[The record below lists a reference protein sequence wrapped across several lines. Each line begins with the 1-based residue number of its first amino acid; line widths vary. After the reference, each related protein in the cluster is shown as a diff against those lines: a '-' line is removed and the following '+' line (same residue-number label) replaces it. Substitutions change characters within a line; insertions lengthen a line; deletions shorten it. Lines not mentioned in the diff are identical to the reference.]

1 LDNNPSLLERGTL
14 LKKYLVVLLIIT
26 ALYVILYYNHNYI
39 FEPAFTTNRETK
51 LVIYGSNFIK
61 EYYGEEKIKVSEK
74 NLIYLSLDILKTDLN
89 INLDYDSDDKV
100 AIITTDDKVI
110 RFYGKDSK
118 VKINNAEKNI
128 KQMIFVDE
136 KPMIP
141 INEIEK
147 FIHIESK
154 FIEESNTV
162 MIRNLYRIQI
172 VAEAVRDNIKVKDE
186 KSLWAKNKDT
196 LMDGEKVYII
206 KKGTK
211 WIEIL
216 TDKGIKGYIKINEV
230 KNSKEIVGKEKII
243 NLPIWKPEKGK
254 VFLTWEHVYSKNPDT
269 DEIGKMSGVNI
280 VSPTWISLKNSSGEL
295 KNNIS
300 EEYIEWARNRGYKIW
315 VLFSNS
321 FDPDLTHE
329 FLNNSLARE
338 KVIEDLLRMIK
349 ENDMDGVNIDFENVY
364 LKDKEKLV
372 QFVRELTPVFHE
384 NGLVV
389 SMDVTVKGGSENW
402 SLFYDRKALGEVVD
416 YMAVM
421 TYDEHW
427 ASSPVSGSVA
437 SLDWVERGIKGVLE
451 EVPAEKL
458 LLGIPFYTRVWIET
472 PSTKEVNKMDVR
484 SKAITMET
492 VNEILK
498 KKNITKLWDEKSGQ
512 YYVVYIEDNKL
523 HKIWVEDS
531 KSIRLKAQLVNKYG
545 LAGVATWRRGFETDD
560 IWDTIDQTLT
570 GH

>member
-1 LDNNPSLLERGTL
+1 LDYNPSLLERGTL

>member
-1 LDNNPSLLERGTL
+1 

>member
-1 LDNNPSLLERGTL
+1 M
-14 LKKYLVVLLIIT
+14 KKYLVVLLIIT

-74 NLIYLSLDILKTDLN
+74 NLIYLSPDILKKDLN

>member
-1 LDNNPSLLERGTL
+1 M
-14 LKKYLVVLLIIT
+14 KKYLVVLLIIT

>member
-1 LDNNPSLLERGTL
+1 

-74 NLIYLSLDILKTDLN
+74 NLIYLSPDILKKDLN

-172 VAEAVRDNIKVKDE
+172 VAEAVRDNIKVKHE